1 MFLDDF
7 VLEPSENF
15 KSVFLEMVFADFI
28 DSNGCSSVIFF
39 CLIPTTSILFEGLL
53 MENVTDVITHF

>member
-28 DSNGCSSVIFF
+28 DSNGAAQSFF
-39 CLIPTTSILFEGLL
+39 LSDSNNFYIILKVF
-53 MENVTDVITHF
+53 